1 MLLGTIIYA
10 VINSV
15 ILILM
20 SIGFNLT
27 FGISGISN
35 FAYGALYILAA
46 FVTWML
52 IQLVGLPYL
61 ASALISILFTAFIGA
76 LMYRF
81 ILMRVRGQV
90 LSEVI
95 ATFGI
100 GLAILEFFR
109 YLGFVGVEYALPVFI
124 DESFMIGDV
133 YVDAQRILI
142 VAAGIVL
149 VILLWLFVHYTST
162 GLAFRGIAQDER
174 TALTFGMDS
183 DRIATLSVSLGAGLA
198 AIAATVIIPLG
209 TISVSQGYDVLI
221 NALAVSIIGGL
232 GSTGGVI
239 EATKIFGGTEGI
251 SGLAVLPS
259 KWLELY
265 ILMAALA
272 AALFGFRRMMTSD
285 YGLVLTGIKDNDRS
299 VMNAGINIYW
309 FKIQSLFIA
318 GSVGAFAGAMM
329 THVYRFVGMPVFALD
344 YSILPIAFDKTL
356 LSMGESIG
364 GLFLPV
370 KGYFGF
376 EKQGWRCGWERKE
389 EHRLHLLRNQPTVC
403 PSHPSRRHF

>member
-1 MLLGTIIYA
+1 VFVGTIVYA

-20 SIGFNLT
+20 AIGFNLT
-27 FGISGISN
+27 FGISGVSN

-52 IQLVGLPYL
+52 LYLVGIPYL
-61 ASALISILFTAFIGA
+61 ISALLSIVLTAFIGA

-81 ILMRVRGQV
+81 ILMRVRGQA

-109 YLGFVGVEYALPVFI
+109 YLGFVGIEYSLPVFI

-133 YVDAQRILI
+133 YVDMQRILI
-142 VAAGIVL
+142 VVAASVL
-149 VILLWLFVHYTST
+149 VFLLWLFVHHTSL

-183 DRIATLSVSLGAGLA
+183 DWIATLAVSFGAGLA
-198 AIAATVIIPLG
+198 AVAATIIVPLG
-209 TISVSQGYDVLI
+209 TITVSQGYDVLI

-239 EATKIFGGTEGI
+239 VASLVVGFAQRFTDTYIGSHWTMIVSLVAILIVLVIKP
-251 SGLAVLPS
+251 SGLYG
-259 KWLELY
+259 KQKELE
-265 ILMAALA
+265 
-272 AALFGFRRMMTSD
+272 
-285 YGLVLTGIKDNDRS
+285 
-299 VMNAGINIYW
+299 
-309 FKIQSLFIA
+309 
-318 GSVGAFAGAMM
+318 
-329 THVYRFVGMPVFALD
+329 
-344 YSILPIAFDKTL
+344 
-356 LSMGESIG
+356 
-364 GLFLPV
+364 
-370 KGYFGF
+370 
-376 EKQGWRCGWERKE
+376 ERI
-389 EHRLHLLRNQPTVC
+389 
-403 PSHPSRRHF
+403 

>member
-1 MLLGTIIYA
+1 MLLGTVVYA

-27 FGISGISN
+27 FGISGVSN

-52 IQLVGLPYL
+52 LYLLGLPYL
-61 ASALISILFTAFIGA
+61 LSAILSILFTAFIGA

-124 DESFMIGDV
+124 DESFMIGNV
-133 YVDAQRILI
+133 YVDMQRILI
-142 VAAGIVL
+142 VLSSAVL
-149 VILLWLFVHYTST
+149 VFLLYLFVHHTSL

-183 DRIATLSVSLGAGLA
+183 DWIATLSVSFGAGLA
-198 AIAATVIIPLG
+198 AIAATIIIPLG
-209 TISVSQGYDVLI
+209 TITVSQGYDVLI

-239 EATKIFGGTEGI
+239 VASLVVGFAQRFTDTYIGTHWTMI
-251 SGLAVLPS
+251 VSLVAILIVLVIKPSGLYG
-259 KWLELY
+259 KQKELE
-265 ILMAALA
+265 
-272 AALFGFRRMMTSD
+272 
-285 YGLVLTGIKDNDRS
+285 
-299 VMNAGINIYW
+299 
-309 FKIQSLFIA
+309 
-318 GSVGAFAGAMM
+318 
-329 THVYRFVGMPVFALD
+329 
-344 YSILPIAFDKTL
+344 
-356 LSMGESIG
+356 
-364 GLFLPV
+364 
-370 KGYFGF
+370 
-376 EKQGWRCGWERKE
+376 ERI
-389 EHRLHLLRNQPTVC
+389 
-403 PSHPSRRHF
+403 

>member
-1 MLLGTIIYA
+1 VFVGTVVYA
-10 VINSV
+10 IINSV

-27 FGISGISN
+27 FGISGVSN

-52 IQLVGLPYL
+52 LYLVGIPYL
-61 ASALISILFTAFIGA
+61 VSALLSIAFTAFIGA

-81 ILMRVRGQV
+81 ILMRVRGQA

-109 YLGFVGVEYALPVFI
+109 YLGFVGVEYSLPVFI

-133 YVDAQRILI
+133 YVDVQRILI
-142 VAAGIVL
+142 VISSVVL
-149 VILLWLFVHYTST
+149 VFLLWLFVHHTSL

-183 DRIATLSVSLGAGLA
+183 DWIATLSVSFGAGLA
-198 AIAATVIIPLG
+198 AIAATIIIPLG
-209 TISVSQGYDVLI
+209 TISVSQGYDVLV

-239 EATKIFGGTEGI
+239 VASLVVGFAQRFTDTYIGSHWTMIVSLVAILIVLVIKP
-251 SGLAVLPS
+251 SGLYG
-259 KWLELY
+259 KQKELE
-265 ILMAALA
+265 
-272 AALFGFRRMMTSD
+272 
-285 YGLVLTGIKDNDRS
+285 
-299 VMNAGINIYW
+299 
-309 FKIQSLFIA
+309 
-318 GSVGAFAGAMM
+318 
-329 THVYRFVGMPVFALD
+329 
-344 YSILPIAFDKTL
+344 
-356 LSMGESIG
+356 
-364 GLFLPV
+364 
-370 KGYFGF
+370 
-376 EKQGWRCGWERKE
+376 ERI
-389 EHRLHLLRNQPTVC
+389 
-403 PSHPSRRHF
+403 